1 MTDYPDWQTYP
12 TAQGTNLFPAYSQT
26 LTPGAHT
33 TGVIPIS
40 SWSSMTVIV
49 HPSAGAA
56 QVQVVHH
63 AAANGTE
70 PVDSSTW
77 PVNASTKLIA
87 RTPLR
92 ALYVEIIITV
102 TSAGNLTAVT
112 WATPQAASS
121 DRISFPVEQL
131 NVSAFGLTVPAST
144 TLTASVGAIVAGE
157 ALFYVHPYDTTGK
170 LDVVIHAVSELGVS
184 GQLIADFGAPTAL
197 LQQLITVP
205 DLITTVSIANTDAA
219 AAHTCDFSLTVP
231 PQ

>member
-12 TAQGTNLFPAYSQT
+12 TAQGTNLFPAYSQV
-26 LTPGAHT
+26 LAPGAHS
-33 TGVIPIS
+33 TGVIATS
-40 SWSSMTVIV
+40 SWSSVTVIV

-56 QVQVVHH
+56 QVQVIHH
-63 AAANGTE
+63 AAPDGSQ

-77 PVNASTKLIA
+77 PVNSNTKLIA

-121 DRISFPVEQL
+121 DRISFPVGQV
-131 NVSAFGLTVPAST
+131 NVSAFALAVPAST
-144 TLTASVGAIVAGE
+144 TDTASVGAIVAGQ
-157 ALFYVHPYDTTGK
+157 ALMYVKPYDNSGH
-170 LDVVIHAVSELGVS
+170 LAVVIHAVSELGVT

-197 LQQLITVP
+197 VQQLITVP
-205 DLITTVSIANTDAA
+205 DLITTVSITNTDATA
-219 AAHTCDFSLTVP
+219 PHTCDFSLTIP